1 MIIFEKK
8 NELTNV
14 QMVIT
19 NDSLTWMELADDFV
33 NFLQACG
40 YIVKGYDVGNHLC
53 TQYAFQ
59 IENEIEEDK
68 RLSKLADERILEH
81 EYKLKSKKKRRKK
94 NAKRKS

>member
-1 MIIFEKK
+1 MITFKK
-8 NELTNV
+8 ENELTNV

-19 NDSLTWMELADDFV
+19 NDGLTWMELADDFV

-59 IENEIEEDK
+59 VEAEIEEETTNELVLD
-68 RLSKLADERILEH
+68 H
-81 EYKLKSKKKRRKK
+81 EYKHKKKRRKK
-94 NAKRKS
+94 RAKRKN

>member
-53 TQYAFQ
+53 TQYEFQ
-59 IENEIEEDK
+59 VEEEIEEDK
-68 RLSKLADERILEH
+68 RLSKIADELILEH
-81 EYKLKSKKKRRKK
+81 EYKLKKKRRKK